1 MSDHARALAAQF
13 RQANAEVIRFA
24 QEFSPQDWR
33 RMVPHEARSVA
44 YLIDH
49 IAWGYGAERKA
60 LMANLTGQ
68 SPPPAPD
75 EMPHTWT
82 REELHALNAQRWEA
96 DPYPERQAAVA
107 RLRAE
112 GEVMAQYIAGL
123 SEEELR
129 RTVTY
134 GPLVMPAAAFIER
147 IVIGHPGMHLPGIR
161 QELATSSPARYP

>member
-1 MSDHARALAAQF
+1 MGDRARELAAQF
-13 RQANAEVIRFA
+13 GQVNAEVIAFA
-24 QEFSPQDWR
+24 ERCSPQDWR

-60 LMANLTGQ
+60 LVANLTGQ
-68 SPPPAPD
+68 SPPLAPD

-82 REELHALNAQRWEA
+82 REELHALNARRWEA
-96 DPYPERQAAVA
+96 DPYPERRAAVA

-112 GEVMAQYIAGL
+112 GEAMAQYIAGL
-123 SEEELR
+123 SEGELA

-134 GPLVMPAAAFIER
+134 GPLAMPAAEFIER

-161 QELATSSPARYP
+161 QTLATSSPD